1 MNYEK
6 YLNYLDYETE
16 IEDAYHNLLLEY
28 KISDNFSD
36 EHWLYNLP
44 SNITQSKGFKI
55 HLSASILN
63 ANLVAKKFFDF
74 IFSREKKINFKI
86 LVSIK
91 ELSLQNTGLNGY
103 SQVGKF
109 ITIYPKDNKEFQRL
123 LHKLEILYKGVKGV
137 NIPSDFRFQL
147 SEVVYYRYGEF
158 VKDSTFKDKRDKKI
172 PSNVNVPIRDYYI
185 PRYNTIPDQYIILE
199 VISKNAKGG
208 VYKVFNT
215 QKRVYSLLKEASD
228 LSLVDFTNRDSVN
241 RLINERE
248 ILVELEKE
256 EFTPKVFNDFYI
268 KNSYFVEFEFIIA
281 DKLSEYNMV
290 SGSYDWFLTLIDY
303 MEIINSKYN
312 LSYRDLSFNNILI
325 DNRNN
330 IYIIDFEHALRKET
344 QIEEKKLPLFGT
356 PGFYETNLNLLNNQ
370 SEDIM
375 GLVLLLYWSQNLDD
389 FNVFSKMSFLEAM
402 EYAMNF
408 NSRRLDTLDKSDWLY
423 DIYKK
428 AFNYKYDTFSE
439 LKKDFI
445 EVLK

>member
-185 PRYNTIPDQYIILE
+185 PRYNTIP
-199 VISKNAKGG
+199 V
-208 VYKVFNT
+208 
-215 QKRVYSLLKEASD
+215 
-228 LSLVDFTNRDSVN
+228 
-241 RLINERE
+241 INERE

-370 SEDIM
+370 PEDIM

>member
-290 SGSYDWFLTLIDY
+290 SGSY
-303 MEIINSKYN
+303 E
-312 LSYRDLSFNNILI
+312 
-325 DNRNN
+325 
-330 IYIIDFEHALRKET
+330 RKET

-370 SEDIM
+370 PEDIM

>member
-208 VYKVFNT
+208 VYKPQLFTPN
-215 QKRVYSLLKEASD
+215 LKTIQNPC
-228 LSLVDFTNRDSVN
+228 LSLD
-241 RLINERE
+241 
-248 ILVELEKE
+248 
-256 EFTPKVFNDFYI
+256 P
-268 KNSYFVEFEFIIA
+268 
-281 DKLSEYNMV
+281 
-290 SGSYDWFLTLIDY
+290 GWFL
-303 MEIINSKYN
+303 
-312 LSYRDLSFNNILI
+312 
-325 DNRNN
+325 
-330 IYIIDFEHALRKET
+330 
-344 QIEEKKLPLFGT
+344 
-356 PGFYETNLNLLNNQ
+356 
-370 SEDIM
+370 
-375 GLVLLLYWSQNLDD
+375 
-389 FNVFSKMSFLEAM
+389 FSPNGCFL
-402 EYAMNF
+402 
-408 NSRRLDTLDKSDWLY
+408 LDK
-423 DIYKK
+423 
-428 AFNYKYDTFSE
+428 
-439 LKKDFI
+439 
-445 EVLK
+445 

>member
-185 PRYNTIPDQYIILE
+185 PRYNTIP
-199 VISKNAKGG
+199 V
-208 VYKVFNT
+208 
-215 QKRVYSLLKEASD
+215 
-228 LSLVDFTNRDSVN
+228 
-241 RLINERE
+241 INERE

-370 SEDIM
+370 PEDIM

-428 AFNYKYDTFSE
+428 
-439 LKKDFI
+439 
-445 EVLK
+445 

>member
-325 DNRNN
+325 
-330 IYIIDFEHALRKET
+330 
-344 QIEEKKLPLFGT
+344 
-356 PGFYETNLNLLNNQ
+356 
-370 SEDIM
+370 
-375 GLVLLLYWSQNLDD
+375 
-389 FNVFSKMSFLEAM
+389 
-402 EYAMNF
+402 
-408 NSRRLDTLDKSDWLY
+408 
-423 DIYKK
+423 
-428 AFNYKYDTFSE
+428 
-439 LKKDFI
+439 
-445 EVLK
+445 